1 MSRDLRE
8 GLKRAADELD
18 AASPT
23 AGMDARLRA
32 RLEAPGRGRWW
43 IAVGAAGAVAAAVL
57 LLMFGGRERSIG
69 GFAIVEQQGLQGEAR
84 DGVVHLEQGSAVLA
98 VRAEGLEVRV
108 TAPVE
113 LQRVDP
119 GARLLRGTAEISV
132 VKRVGGRAP
141 LRVLV
146 SGGAIEVL
154 GTKFLVVQEEQ
165 GGQVTLHEGSIRFVA
180 SDGRVRMV
188 KPGET
193 LSWPLPAEALVVPE
207 VAPPPAPEPAPAPV
221 PVPVVAQRPRHA
233 AVAAP
238 APIHYVDADD
248 LLRQVDTLRSRGEFA
263 EAVRYLTH
271 GLTRELKPGTRE
283 RFSFELGIILTD
295 QMHDSAKACGHWKK
309 HAAAF
314 GEGRYGVEV
323 QRASARAGCTR

>member
-8 GLKRAADELD
+8 GLKRAAEELD
-18 AASPT
+18 AASPSQ
-23 AGMDARLRA
+23 AMDARLRA
-32 RLEAPGRGRWW
+32 RLEAPARVRRWV
-43 IAVGAAGAVAAAVL
+43 AVGAAGAVAAVL
-57 LLMFGGRERSIG
+57 ALFIFGVRERSIG
-69 GFAIVEQQGLQGEAR
+69 GFSIVEQQGLEGEAR
-84 DGVVHLEQGSAVLA
+84 EGVVHLAQGSAVLA

-108 TAPVE
+108 TAPAE

-119 GARLLRGTAEISV
+119 GARVLRGSAEISV
-132 VKRVGGRAP
+132 EKRGGRAP

-146 SGGAIEVL
+146 SDGAIEVL

-165 GGQVTLHEGSIRFVA
+165 GGHVTLHEGSIRFA
-180 SDGRVRMV
+180 ANDGRVRMV

-193 LSWPLPAEALVVPE
+193 LSWPLPAEVTVVPE
-207 VAPPPAPEPAPAPV
+207 VLPVPPEPVAPAPV
-221 PVPVVAQRPRHA
+221 MAQRPRHLV
-233 AVAAP
+233 VAAAP
-238 APIHYVDADD
+238 ASAPIHYVDADD

-295 QMHDSAKACGHWKK
+295 QMHDSAKACAHWKK
-309 HAAAF
+309 HASAF

-323 QRASARAGCTR
+323 QRASARAGCSR

>member
-8 GLKRAADELD
+8 GLKRAAEELD
-18 AASPT
+18 AASPSQ
-23 AGMDARLRA
+23 AMDARLRA
-32 RLEAPGRGRWW
+32 RLEAPARVRWW
-43 IAVGAAGAVAAAVL
+43 VAAGAVAAVL
-57 LLMFGGRERSIG
+57 VLFILGARERSIG
-69 GFAIVEQQGLQGEAR
+69 GFSIVEQQGLEGEAR
-84 DGVVHLEQGSAVLA
+84 EGVVHLAQGSAVLA
-98 VRAEGLEVRV
+98 VRVEGLELRV
-108 TAPVE
+108 TAPAE

-119 GARLLRGTAEISV
+119 GARLLRGSAEISV
-132 VKRVGGRAP
+132 EKRLGGRAP

-146 SGGAIEVL
+146 SDGAIEVL

-165 GGQVTLHEGSIRFVA
+165 GGHVTLHEGSIRFAA

-193 LSWPLPAEALVVPE
+193 LSWPLPAEVTVVPE
-207 VAPPPAPEPAPAPV
+207 VLPVPPEPVAPAPV
-221 PVPVVAQRPRHA
+221 MAQRPRHG
-233 AVAAP
+233 AVAAPAP

-295 QMHDSAKACGHWKK
+295 QMHDSAKACAHWKK

-323 QRASARAGCTR
+323 QRASARAGCSR